1 VPEDLL
7 GEVILNAFYS
17 VPGGQTEE
25 LTEPTMIELRRSVFR
40 GSAESDF
47 GKKLRWNAE
56 TKLQPTLKDKN
67 ISRNQLF
74 NEGVEVFENRST
86 ETTDILHEYF
96 VPRHR
101 APKFVSA
108 MRDIL
113 REHEPNLLNVTVR
126 SVERD
131 EDTFLRYADQQMIA
145 FVMLYVQQRT
155 DAGER
160 AMESLTHELIDAAL
174 ENKGRYYLPY
184 RLHATQKQ
192 FHRAYPK
199 ASEFFTLK
207 RKYDP
212 QELFQNQFY
221 LKYGSIQR

>member
-1 VPEDLL
+1 ML
-7 GEVILNAFYS
+7 
-17 VPGGQTEE
+17 
-25 LTEPTMIELRRSVFR
+25 
-40 GSAESDF
+40 
-47 GKKLRWNAE
+47 
-56 TKLQPTLKDKN
+56 
-67 ISRNQLF
+67 
-74 NEGVEVFENRST
+74 
-86 ETTDILHEYF
+86 
-96 VPRHR
+96 
-101 APKFVSA
+101 PKFVSA

-221 LKYGSIQR
+221 LKYGSISEVY